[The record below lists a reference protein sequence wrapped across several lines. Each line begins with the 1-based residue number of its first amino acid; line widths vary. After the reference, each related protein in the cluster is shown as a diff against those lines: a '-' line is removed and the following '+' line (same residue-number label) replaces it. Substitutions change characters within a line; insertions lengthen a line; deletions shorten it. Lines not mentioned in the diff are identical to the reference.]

1 MILDFDF
8 IDEKAAEAV
17 EKLVEIARDE
27 CYEAD
32 EDDFRVPVFS
42 HIFDLESVDD
52 YDFDEVEKAMR
63 DEVFPKL
70 TKPSFDSYC
79 PPRNGSP
86 VCNRIVA
93 IRESDGQVAA
103 FYDDAFMYGGQG
115 YREID
120 PKDIPNDWI
129 KNYAIITEFDVVC
142 R

>member
-8 IDEKAAEAV
+8 VEEKTAEAV
-17 EKLVEIARDE
+17 GKLVEIARDE

-42 HIFDLESVDD
+42 HIFDLESEDD
-52 YDFDEVEKAMR
+52 YDFDEVERAMR

-70 TKPSFDSYC
+70 EKPSFDSYC
-79 PPRNGSP
+79 PPCNGSP
-86 VCNRIVA
+86 ACNRIVA

-103 FYDDAFMYGGQG
+103 FYDDAFMYGCQG

-120 PKDIPNDWI
+120 PKDIPDDWI

>member
-8 IDEKAAEAV
+8 VEEKTAEAV
-17 EKLVEIARDE
+17 EKLVGIARDE
-27 CYEAD
+27 CYGAD

-42 HIFDLESVDD
+42 HIFDLESVED
-52 YDFDEVEKAMR
+52 YDFDEVESAMR

-79 PPRNGSP
+79 PPSNTR
-86 VCNRIVA
+86 VVA

-103 FYDDAFMYGGQG
+103 FYDDAFMYGGCG

-120 PKDIPNDWI
+120 PQDVPSDWI

>member
-8 IDEKAAEAV
+8 VEEKAAEAV
-17 EKLVEIARDE
+17 EKLVEIAHDE

-42 HIFDLESVDD
+42 HIFDLESVED
-52 YDFDEVEKAMR
+52 YDFDEVEAAMR

-70 TKPSFDSYC
+70 VKSSFDSYC
-79 PPRNGSP
+79 PPSNTR
-86 VCNRIVA
+86 VVA

-115 YREID
+115 YREIG
-120 PKDIPNDWI
+120 PEDIPDNWI
-129 KNYAIITEFDVVC
+129 KNYAIITEFDVIC

>member
-8 IDEKAAEAV
+8 IEEKAAEAV
-17 EKLVEIARDE
+17 ARLIDIARDG

-32 EDDFRVPVFS
+32 EDDFRAPVFS
-42 HIFDLESVDD
+42 HIFDLESEDD
-52 YDFDEVEKAMR
+52 YDFDEVERAMR
-63 DEVFPKL
+63 DEVFPKFE
-70 TKPSFDSYC
+70 KPSFDSYC
-79 PPRNGSP
+79 PPCNGSP
-86 VCNRIVA
+86 VCNRVVA

-115 YREID
+115 YRELGPED
-120 PKDIPNDWI
+120 LPGDWI